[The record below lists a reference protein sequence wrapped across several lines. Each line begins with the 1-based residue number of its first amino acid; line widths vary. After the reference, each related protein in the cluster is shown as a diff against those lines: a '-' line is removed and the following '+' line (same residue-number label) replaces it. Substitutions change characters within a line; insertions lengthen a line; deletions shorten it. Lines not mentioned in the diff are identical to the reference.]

1 MAATRCGVESLGN
14 RRAAVKGQAGQCA
27 LECVGMNTGECSVLG
42 ITGQAQLRQTLLDV
56 LLQGVGNLNQC
67 FSVVA
72 EQVQQLDGV

>member
-1 MAATRCGVESLGN
+1 
-14 RRAAVKGQAGQCA
+14 
-27 LECVGMNTGECSVLG
+27 MNTGECSVLG